1 MHNPTA
7 DQNMGITEWETEVCF
22 TLLINKTWPPNGSKC
37 LSSPLH
43 TGQAFPSLLQA
54 DPNAT
59 LRSDEHTQC
68 VKVPGQTWH
77 SRAALLEE
85 GAGFGKRMGQCSHE
99 LEKCSGWG
107 RNTNGSQ
114 RCGEMDSTYFVKYYI
129 LFRENMHP
137 ITHESHSAVYGYV
150 SHKQLPE
157 FYNAFRLFFKNI
169 IKNIPEIATLL
180 AKNMRA
186 NNTFTSTNYSFVKVS
201 TQMYGGN

>member
-1 MHNPTA
+1 MHYPTA
-7 DQNMGITEWETEVCF
+7 DQNVGITEWETEVRF

-37 LSSPLH
+37 LTSPPH

-59 LRSDEHTQC
+59 PRSDKHTKSM
-68 VKVPGQTWH
+68 KVPGQTWH
-77 SRAALLEE
+77 SRAALLGE

-99 LEKCSGWG
+99 LEKCS
-107 RNTNGSQ
+107 GSQ

-157 FYNAFRLFFKNI
+157 FYNAFRLFF
-169 IKNIPEIATLL
+169 
-180 AKNMRA
+180 
-186 NNTFTSTNYSFVKVS
+186 
-201 TQMYGGN
+201 